1 MNGTTTAPA
10 GVPEGRYGSRGDRE
24 ADRRLKVVGAV
35 LGVLA
40 LALIAWLGGTYLL
53 QQSKLNGTVVA
64 FQVVSDSQVQVQLSV
79 NKDSGTGGICTIRSQ
94 SPDGTVVG
102 QTDVAIPTHGTT
114 FEQVATIRTTARGTT
129 GELLSCTPTK

>member
-10 GVPEGRYGSRGDRE
+10 GVPEGRYGSTGNRA
-24 ADRRLKVVGAV
+24 ADRKLKVVGTA

-40 LALIAWLGGTYLL
+40 IALIAWLGSTYVI

-79 NKDSGTGGICTIRSQ
+79 SKDSGTSGICTIRSQ

-102 QTDVAIPTHGTT
+102 QTDVAVPSHGST
-114 FEQVATIRTTARGTT
+114 FEQVVTIRTTARGTT